1 MVDKKKLI
9 EQLRKLKKQI
19 QEDPDVRAIYDLDGD
34 GNISGEEW
42 EKARKA
48 VIAFME
54 ATEAREASDKS
65 GLSNAEGAA
74 GVAVAGAAGAAE
86 QVFGR
91 IKGRKD
97 GADEAS
103 AGTLLAEHR
112 VVVKQQ
118 VEGLEL
124 MTDFEG
130 RNKYKFYTESGKEL
144 AHVEESDTGFFGT
157 LSRNVWTSRRPFT
170 MGISIHNTPETFWLK
185 RQFEFIFSRIEVSD
199 DNEPIG
205 TVRQRFALLNRK
217 YQLDSYFGNR
227 QLTVSGPIFKPWTF
241 NVLAGAQQVGNIK
254 KQWSGLLKEAF
265 TRADTFTVSFDD
277 PGLSATERKLI
288 LAAAIAIA
296 IDIDYFEQKQK

>member
-1 MVDKKKLI
+1 MVDKKKLV

-54 ATEAREASDKS
+54 ATRTREASEQS
-65 GLSNAEGAA
+65 GLSRAAGVA
-74 GVAVAGAAGAAE
+74 GVAVAGAAGAAD

-91 IKGRKD
+91 IKGKTT
-97 GADEAS
+97 GSDEAL
-103 AGTLLAEHR
+103 AGTLLAEQR
-112 VVVKQQ
+112 VVVRQL

-130 RNKYKFYTESGKEL
+130 RNKYKFYNESGKEL
-144 AHVEESDTGFFGT
+144 AHAEESDTGFLGAV
-157 LSRNVWTSRRPFT
+157 SRNMWTSRRPFS
-170 MGISIHNTPETFWLK
+170 MGISIHKTPETFWLN
-185 RQFEFIFSRIEVSD
+185 RRFEFIFSRIEVSD

-205 TVRQRFALLNRK
+205 TVQQKFSFLNRK
-217 YQLDSYFGNR
+217 YELDSYFGNR
-227 QLTVSGPIFKPWTF
+227 RLTVAGPIFKPWTF
-241 NVLAGAQQVGNIK
+241 NVFAGTQPVGSIK
-254 KQWSGLLKEAF
+254 KRWSGLLKEAF
-265 TRADTFTVSFDD
+265 TRADTFTVFFDD
-277 PGLSATERKLI
+277 SGLTLTERKLV
-288 LAAAIAIA
+288 LAAAIA